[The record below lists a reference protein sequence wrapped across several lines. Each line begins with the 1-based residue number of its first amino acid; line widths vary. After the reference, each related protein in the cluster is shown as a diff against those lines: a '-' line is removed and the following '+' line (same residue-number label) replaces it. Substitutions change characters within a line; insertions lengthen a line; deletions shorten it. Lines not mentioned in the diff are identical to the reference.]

1 MNHCKVLLKRYNK
14 LQLIYKNLLNKYNS
28 FSNKGLCREDAT
40 LGINISK
47 KIIIKLNKNEQYYDK
62 FKTNIKLHIYIIIRK
77 NKYIIDAISRSK

>member
-40 LGINISK
+40 VGINISN

-62 FKTNIKLHIYIIIRK
+62 FKTNIKLHIDIIIRK